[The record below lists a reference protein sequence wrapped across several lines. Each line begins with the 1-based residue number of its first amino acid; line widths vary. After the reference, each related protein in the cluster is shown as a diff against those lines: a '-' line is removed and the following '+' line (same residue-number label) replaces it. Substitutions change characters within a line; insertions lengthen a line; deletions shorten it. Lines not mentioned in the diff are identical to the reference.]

1 MLSNTEKMILVNSI
15 CDELTGMIKA
25 KEQEIARLKD
35 DIVHLRQEIS
45 ALRCNTRRDS
55 E

>member
-1 MLSNTEKMILVNSI
+1 MDNLERQLLISTMCS
-15 CDELTGMIKA
+15 ELTGMIKA